1 MNVTLTL
8 TFDSLT
14 EAQSALDKLAAD
26 PRQATI
32 DFSDRPDVGGV
43 SADEKAALLG
53 NVVQAADA
61 VLAFNPFANQSGVA
75 VAQVPPPPAPSTAVA
90 EAPPTAPATSV
101 PPPPVVV
108 PPVPTPAPVAAAPAA
123 PAAPA
128 SPAGIEVDADG
139 LPWDARIHAGGRAR
153 NADGRWRQKRG
164 LNDAALKARVEAE
177 LRQAMGAAASVPA
190 PLPPAAPPAPV
201 ETAVIPSPP
210 AASTPTPEASTP
222 AAVVTEETA
231 PQFLARVGAKIASG
245 ALTQE
250 RLAAV
255 LQTVG
260 LTTMAQLIVAPALIP
275 AIRAQIDAV

>member
-8 TFDSLT
+8 TFESLT
-14 EAQSALDKLAAD
+14 AAQSALDKLAAD
-26 PRQATI
+26 PRQATLR
-32 DFSDRPDVGGV
+32 FEDRPDVGV
-43 SADEKAALLG
+43 AA
-53 NVVQAADA
+53 VIAPATVAPY
-61 VLAFNPFANQSGVA
+61 FNPFAPAPVVTSEAA

-90 EAPPTAPATSV
+90 EAPPIAPATSV
-101 PPPPVVV
+101 PPPPAVV

-177 LRQAMGAAASVPA
+177 LRQAMGAAATASVPV
-190 PLPPAAPPAPV
+190 PLPPSALPAVPAPPAAPAPAVPATSTT
-201 ETAVIPSPP
+201 EAP
-210 AASTPTPEASTP
+210 AAPS
-222 AAVVTEETA
+222 EETA
-231 PQFLARVGAKIASG
+231 PQFLARVGAKLASG

-250 RLAAV
+250 RLAAA